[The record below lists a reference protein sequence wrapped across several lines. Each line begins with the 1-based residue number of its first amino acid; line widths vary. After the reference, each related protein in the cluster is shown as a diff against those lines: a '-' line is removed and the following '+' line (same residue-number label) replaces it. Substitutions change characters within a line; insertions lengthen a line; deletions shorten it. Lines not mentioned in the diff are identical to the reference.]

1 MTTSG
6 PIRQKLTCLLG
17 VCLAAMAVISCN
29 SNNEN
34 PSATNAEGR
43 DSSGQVTEKP
53 PQIPLLDTADYDRRM
68 LQLANGDTT
77 GRWPPKAAYPLPG
90 AILPFNRIVAFY
102 GNLFSKRMGILGE
115 IPKEDMLAKLETEVD
130 KWRRAD
136 STTPVIPAL
145 HYVAV
150 TAQGAPGKG
159 AKYRQRMP
167 FTEVDKIISWAREIN
182 GIAFVDVQVGHS
194 TVQEEIPE
202 FEKYMLM
209 PDVHMGIDPEFSM
222 KGGQRPGSVI
232 GTFDAADI
240 NWVINYLSDLVKKNN
255 IPPKILMVHRFTKGM
270 VTNAD
275 KIKPT
280 PEVQVVMD
288 MDGFGAKYLKL
299 STHQSYIFREP
310 VQFVG
315 FKLFYKNDKDNGKP
329 DLFTPE
335 ELMQIRPRPIYIQ
348 FQ

>member
-1 MTTSG
+1 MLVGCFIAT
-6 PIRQKLTCLLG
+6 
-17 VCLAAMAVISCN
+17 VVASCN
-29 SNNEN
+29 SGSPDPSPEN
-34 PSATNAEGR
+34 SSSQ
-43 DSSGQVTEKP
+43 DSSGQIASTPPPKP
-53 PQIPLLDTADYDRRM
+53 VLDTADYDKRM

-77 GRWPPKAAYPLPG
+77 GRWPAKAAYPLPG

-115 IPKEDMLAKLETEVD
+115 IPKEEMLAKLETEVD

-136 STTPVIPAL
+136 SSTPVIPAL

-150 TAQGAPGKG
+150 TAQGQPGKG
-159 AKYRQRMP
+159 GKHRLRMP
-167 FTEVDKIISWAREIN
+167 FTEVDKIVSWAREIN

-222 KGGQRPGSVI
+222 KGGERPGSVI

-240 NWVINYLSDLVKKNN
+240 NWVIGYLSDLVKKNN
-255 IPPKILMVHRFTKGM
+255 LAPKILIVHRFTKGM

-310 VQFVG
+310 VQFTG
-315 FKLFYKNDKDNGKP
+315 FKLFYKNDKDKGRS

>member
-1 MTTSG
+1 MLVGCFIAT
-6 PIRQKLTCLLG
+6 
-17 VCLAAMAVISCN
+17 VVASCN
-29 SNNEN
+29 SGSPDPSPEN
-34 PSATNAEGR
+34 SSSQ
-43 DSSGQVTEKP
+43 DSSGQIASTPPPKP
-53 PQIPLLDTADYDRRM
+53 VLDTADYDKRM

-77 GRWPPKAAYPLPG
+77 GRWPAKAAYPLPG

-115 IPKEDMLAKLETEVD
+115 IPKEEMLAKLETEVD

-136 STTPVIPAL
+136 SSTPVRPAL

-150 TAQGAPGKG
+150 TAQGQPGKG
-159 AKYRQRMP
+159 GKHRLRMP
-167 FTEVDKIISWAREIN
+167 FTEVDKIVSWAREIN

-222 KGGQRPGSVI
+222 KGGERPGSVI

-240 NWVINYLSDLVKKNN
+240 NWVIGYLSDLVKKNN
-255 IPPKILMVHRFTKGM
+255 LAPKILIVHRFTKGM

-310 VQFVG
+310 VQFTG
-315 FKLFYKNDKDNGKP
+315 FKLFYKNDKDKGRS